1 MAIRDP
7 NSTPDG
13 DAAMADVRKAATNL
27 KGNPVDLAGRALK
40 PGDKA
45 PDFTLQNPS
54 LAGVS
59 LKDFAGKTLVL
70 WTVPSLDTSVC
81 STETKTFSDHAK
93 EHGNLAFLCV
103 SMDLP
108 FAQKRWCGAEGVDNV
123 GVASAHQST
132 KFGEDYGVLI
142 VGGGLDRCLARAVF
156 VIGSD
161 GNLKYADYLNEIAS
175 EPDYAKALAAAK

>member
-1 MAIRDP
+1 
-7 NSTPDG
+7 
-13 DAAMADVRKAATNL
+13 MADVRKAATNL
-27 KGNPVDLAGRALK
+27 KGNPVDLAGQALK
-40 PGDKA
+40 PGSKA
-45 PDFTLQNPS
+45 PDFTLQSPALGEVKRS
-54 LAGVS
+54 
-59 LKDFAGKTLVL
+59 DFAGKTLVL

-81 STETKTFSDHAK
+81 STETKKFADYAK
-93 EHGNLAFLCV
+93 QNANAAFLCV

-156 VIGSD
+156 VISPD
-161 GNLKYADYLNEIAS
+161 GAVKYADYLPEIAS
-175 EPDYAKALAAAK
+175 EPDYDKALAAAK